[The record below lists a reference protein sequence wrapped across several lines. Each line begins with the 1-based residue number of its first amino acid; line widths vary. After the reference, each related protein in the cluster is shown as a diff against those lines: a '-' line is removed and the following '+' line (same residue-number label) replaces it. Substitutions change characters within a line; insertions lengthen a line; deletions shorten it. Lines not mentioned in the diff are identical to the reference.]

1 MHDKHNNNIINLL
14 FQSYLVTPLFK
25 IVKKD
30 VKLQKKDHAA
40 SIRAHGGTKKH
51 RQKILRESSVEEFS
65 LPWK

>member
-40 SIRAHGGTKKH
+40 SIRAHGGTKKT
-51 RQKILRESSVEEFS
+51 KNL
-65 LPWK
+65 KG

>member
-30 VKLQKKDHAA
+30 VKLQKK
-40 SIRAHGGTKKH
+40 RTTLQVLGPTEGQKK
-51 RQKILRESSVEEFS
+51 RKI
-65 LPWK
+65 